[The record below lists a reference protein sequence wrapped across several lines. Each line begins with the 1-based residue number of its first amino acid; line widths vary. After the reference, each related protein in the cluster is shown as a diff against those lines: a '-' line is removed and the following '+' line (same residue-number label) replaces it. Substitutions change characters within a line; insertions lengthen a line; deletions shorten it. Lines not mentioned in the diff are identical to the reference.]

1 MLAELHGKLENHM
14 EDELTGNVFGTLRYA
29 AFNKI
34 LKPILKSCVR
44 PKNISAVI
52 EKVQC
57 EFFGDKIIFWEKT
70 KYGEPDLLLNFDE
83 VIICIEV
90 KYLSGLSGDNQL
102 EREAKIISDKSAG
115 REKILLLLAKE
126 SACVDIVTADYRKK
140 FFDKWQVNLGYIA
153 WEDFLDALKNLKTA
167 APLNPYE
174 NIIVDDLIKLL
185 TLKDFAPFRSFDIG
199 KENSMTDTEI
209 KNAAAVIRK
218 THENVDKF
226 LTQCKNLAKND
237 GSKYEL
243 LTEKFLRW
251 SSDVYPAAWMTDGF
265 ILLFKRKDDA
275 VNTVYG
281 IEVDILSACVVVIKY
296 TYADAFNY
304 SARISPSDFGKYDEP
319 LWKFESEYKGDYT
332 FMKIP
337 SDNKYNLNSVIF
349 TEIPLSEITADNV
362 TEKIFGNFEKLATL

>member
-1 MLAELHGKLENHM
+1 MIAELHGKLENHM

-29 AFNKI
+29 AFEKI

-44 PKNISAVI
+44 PKNIAAVI
-52 EKVQC
+52 EKINC
-57 EFFGDKIIFWEKT
+57 DFFGDKIIFWEKT

-83 VIICIEV
+83 AIICIEV

-115 REKILLLLAKE
+115 REKVLLLLAKE
-126 SACVDIVTADYRKK
+126 SACVEIVTADYRQK
-140 FFDKWQVNLGYIA
+140 FFDKWQVHLGYIA
-153 WEDFLDALKNLKTA
+153 WEDFLDALKNLQTA

-174 NIIVDDLIKLL
+174 NLMVDDLIKLL
-185 TLKDFAPFRSFDIG
+185 TLKGFAPFRSFDIG
-199 KENSMTDTEI
+199 KEIAMTDTEI

-237 GSKYEL
+237 GSNYEL

-251 SSDVYPAAWMTDGF
+251 SSDVYPAAWMTGGF
-265 ILLFKRKDDA
+265 ILLFKRKDNA
-275 VNTVYG
+275 TNTVYG
-281 IEVDILSACVVVIKY
+281 IEVDIWAACVVVTKY

-304 SARISPSDFGKYDEP
+304 SARISPADFWKYDEP
-319 LWKFESEYKGDYT
+319 LWKFESEDKGDYT
-332 FMKIP
+332 FMKIT

-362 TEKIFGNFEKLATL
+362 TAKIFGTFENLATL